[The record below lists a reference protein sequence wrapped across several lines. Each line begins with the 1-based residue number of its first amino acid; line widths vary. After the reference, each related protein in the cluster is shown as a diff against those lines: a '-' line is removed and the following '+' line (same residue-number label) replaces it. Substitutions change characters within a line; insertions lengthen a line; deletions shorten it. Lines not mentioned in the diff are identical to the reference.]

1 MRGEDA
7 DLACLYDL
15 RGKDMYSFK
24 WYKDGDEFYRFEPA
38 IRHRKKAFTQP
49 GIQVDLA
56 ASNET
61 HVRLKETTLQAT
73 GRYMCQIT
81 MEAPTFTTIQGE
93 GEMHV
98 IDSTENTGCL
108 MCQEIANWLI
118 LAPTVILILA
128 R

>member
-1 MRGEDA
+1 MR
-7 DLACLYDL
+7 LL
-15 RGKDMYSFK
+15 
-24 WYKDGDEFYRFEPA
+24 
-38 IRHRKKAFTQP
+38 
-49 GIQVDLA
+49 
-56 ASNET
+56 
-61 HVRLKETTLQAT
+61 ETTLQST